1 MDSFN
6 GNGQIIYFDPEWV
19 SGKTCLF
26 NVHNTVEYYKGLEG
40 LSRIRKEF
48 IKKLENMGFVIT
60 YTPDSS
66 KNILYFTMDGTAI
79 CDKPTTNDK
88 FKKMFDE
95 VIFKAGGEKLNYPH
109 SLSLTEYFNSPFYP
123 AVFKNE
129 LMNGGKDK
137 FLIESEEQVKTLK
150 RFYEEFKNKED
161 YKYHFGCTIMQ
172 QLITTPTE
180 YTTYMRVLMSA
191 SGDVLGASLKYSRA
205 IQQARQYEGVF
216 EKHFLDSNS
225 KYYLDSHKMFN
236 YYSNGGNINLA
247 QSRFNYVE
255 KELLLSHGIDPDN
268 AMVPE
273 EVLEVARNIAVNCNR
288 ELGIMCGID
297 FILDEVTNKWY
308 YLELQAY
315 PAMDEWLI
323 ANRIRPVEVKNINHF
338 VKYNAQDLEAR
349 FAALMLY
356 MENKPNRSDK
366 QILARMPNNE

>member
-1 MDSFN
+1 VDSFN

-26 NVHNTVEYYKGLEG
+26 NVHNTVEYYKGLDG

-60 YTPDSS
+60 YTPDPS
-66 KNILYFTMDGTAI
+66 KDILYFTMDGTAI

-95 VIFKAGGEKLNYPH
+95 VIFKAGGKKLNYPH
-109 SLSLTEYFNSPFYP
+109 SLSLTEYFNRPFYP

-216 EKHFLDSNS
+216 EKHFLDPNS

-255 KELLLSHGIDPDN
+255 KELLLSHGIDSDN
-268 AMVPE
+268 AVVPE

-308 YLELQAY
+308 YLEVQAY

-338 VKYNAQDLEAR
+338 IKYNAQDLEAR

-366 QILARMPNNE
+366 QILARVQNNE